1 MSKRLEGKIAVITG
15 GGSGIGE
22 AISRR
27 FASEGAE
34 VIILD
39 VNEEPANTVA
49 DSISGKCFQ
58 CDISDSNSVE
68 TVFKTIAE
76 EGSHPDILVNNAG
89 IAHIGNATNTD
100 PDDFDRIM
108 SVNVRGPYLC
118 IRAIIPSMIKKGGGS
133 ILNLAS
139 VASNLGIP
147 DRFAYSTSKGAVY
160 TMTLSVARDFI
171 EKGIRCNCLCPA
183 RVHTPFVDNYL
194 KENYPGKEKEM
205 FTQLEATQPIGRM
218 AKPSEIAAGESDIIS
233 LPSKK
238 RFTIYGSSSE
248 WAILGAFTI

>member
-27 FASEGAE
+27 FASEGAQ

-39 VNEEPANTVA
+39 INDEQAKNVA
-49 DSISGKCFQ
+49 DSINGKCFQ
-58 CDISDSNSVE
+58 CDISDSGSVE
-68 TVFKTIAE
+68 SVFKKIADN
-76 EGSHPDILVNNAG
+76 GPCPDILVNNAG

-100 PDDFDRIM
+100 PDDFDRVM

-118 IRAIIPSMIKKGGGS
+118 MRAMIPLMVGNGGGS

-194 KENYPGKEKEM
+194 KENYPGKEEEM

-218 AKPSEIAAGESDIIS
+218 AKPSEIAALATYICSEEASFVTGSAFDIDGG
-233 LPSKK
+233 
-238 RFTIYGSSSE
+238 FT
-248 WAILGAFTI
+248 LLK

>member
-1 MSKRLEGKIAVITG
+1 MSNRLEEKIAVITG

-27 FASEGAE
+27 FASEGAQ

-39 VNEEPANTVA
+39 INDEQAKNVA
-49 DSISGKCFQ
+49 DSINGKCFQ
-58 CDISDSNSVE
+58 CDISDSGSVE
-68 TVFKTIAE
+68 SVFKQIADD
-76 EGSHPDILVNNAG
+76 GPCPDILVNNAG

-100 PDDFDRIM
+100 PDDFDRVM

-118 IRAIIPSMIKKGGGS
+118 MRAMIPLMVGNGGGS

-194 KENYPGKEKEM
+194 KENYPGKEEEM

-218 AKPSEIAAGESDIIS
+218 AKPSEIAALATYICSEEASFVTGSAFDIDGG
-233 LPSKK
+233 
-238 RFTIYGSSSE
+238 FT
-248 WAILGAFTI
+248 LLK

>member
-27 FASEGAE
+27 FASEGAQ

-39 VNEEPANTVA
+39 INDEQAKNVA
-49 DSISGKCFQ
+49 DSINGKCFQ
-58 CDISDSNSVE
+58 CDISDSGSVE
-68 TVFKTIAE
+68 SVFKKIIDD
-76 EGSHPDILVNNAG
+76 GPCPDILVNNAG

-100 PDDFDRIM
+100 PDDFDRVM

-118 IRAIIPSMIKKGGGS
+118 MRAMIPLMVGNGGGS

-194 KENYPGKEKEM
+194 KENYPGKEEEM

-218 AKPSEIAAGESDIIS
+218 AKPSEIAALATYICSEEASFVTGSAFDIDGG
-233 LPSKK
+233 
-238 RFTIYGSSSE
+238 FT
-248 WAILGAFTI
+248 LLK

>member
-1 MSKRLEGKIAVITG
+1 MLKRLEGKIAVITG

-27 FASEGAE
+27 FTLEGAE

-39 VNEEPANTVA
+39 IDKEPAKKVA
-49 DSISGKCFQ
+49 DSINGKCFQ
-58 CDISDSNSVE
+58 CDISDSNSVK
-68 TVFKTIAE
+68 TVFNKIAE
-76 EGSHPDILVNNAG
+76 DGPCPDILVNNAG
-89 IAHIGNATNTD
+89 VAHIGNATNTD
-100 PDDFDRIM
+100 PNDFDRVM
-108 SVNVRGPYLC
+108 RVNVKGPYLC
-118 IRAIIPSMIKKGGGS
+118 MRAIIPSMIEKGGGS

-194 KENYPGKEKEM
+194 KKNYPGKEEEM
-205 FTQLEATQPIGRM
+205 FAQLEATQPIGRM
-218 AKPSEIAAGESDIIS
+218 AKPSEIASLATYICSDEASFVTGSAFDIDGG
-233 LPSKK
+233 
-238 RFTIYGSSSE
+238 FT
-248 WAILGAFTI
+248 LLK

>member
-22 AISRR
+22 AISKR

-39 VNEEPANTVA
+39 IDEKLARKVA
-49 DSISGKCFQ
+49 DPINGKYFQ
-58 CDISDSNSVE
+58 CDISDFNSVE
-68 TVFKTIAE
+68 TVFKKISDE
-76 EGSHPDILVNNAG
+76 ESYPDILINNAG
-89 IAHIGNATNTD
+89 IAHIGNAMNTD

-108 SVNVRGPYLC
+108 RVNVRGPYLC
-118 IRAIIPSMIKKGGGS
+118 IRAIVPSMIKKGGGS

-160 TMTLSVARDFI
+160 TMTLSVARDFV
-171 EKGIRCNCLCPA
+171 EKGIRCNCICPA

-218 AKPSEIAAGESDIIS
+218 AKPSEIASLATYICSDEASFVTGSAFDIDGG
-233 LPSKK
+233 
-238 RFTIYGSSSE
+238 FT
-248 WAILGAFTI
+248 LLK